1 MEKPYF
7 IEIRLMGEPKNIV
20 KKLIYDIYH
29 KFRVRGVVKSR
40 PVPHMTLFGPFNCK
54 SIKNVINVIKELG
67 SDNSELGYTIDG
79 FDYFESKKK
88 FLVFTTSTKKNVIY
102 LKILPSED
110 LKEFRHQLAKK
121 LLKITDSSNI
131 DHHSKE
137 KFQFH
142 ATIAMEDIHKKFDLI
157 WNYLKNYDVKTKG
170 VSLRITLL
178 RNSKIMYEY
187 DLRTKR
193 LLSRR
198 QVISRKRNRSR

>member
-1 MEKPYF
+1 
-7 IEIRLMGEPKNIV
+7 
-20 KKLIYDIYH
+20 
-29 KFRVRGVVKSR
+29 
-40 PVPHMTLFGPFNCK
+40 
-54 SIKNVINVIKELG
+54 VINVIKELG

-187 DLRTKR
+187 DLKTKR

>member
-1 MEKPYF
+1 M
-7 IEIRLMGEPKNIV
+7 
-20 KKLIYDIYH
+20 
-29 KFRVRGVVKSR
+29 
-40 PVPHMTLFGPFNCK
+40 
-54 SIKNVINVIKELG
+54 
-67 SDNSELGYTIDG
+67 
-79 FDYFESKKK
+79 
-88 FLVFTTSTKKNVIY
+88 
-102 LKILPSED
+102 KILPSED

-187 DLRTKR
+187 DLKTKR